1 MNKKNNRNNSCNTL
15 IESNILICFEAS
27 LKYLIE
33 RIELY
38 YSAIPFRDANDFLL
52 FLPQNL
58 YAKRSKAR
66 KALFL
71 KPEEN
76 VDKKI

>member
-1 MNKKNNRNNSCNTL
+1 MLKLLHSCNNL
-15 IESNILICFEAS
+15 IESNILICFEES
-27 LKYLIE
+27 MKYLIE

-38 YSAIPFRDANDFLL
+38 YSAIPFRDANHFPL

-58 YAKRSKAR
+58 YAKRNKAR
-66 KALFL
+66 KALLL

-76 VDKKI
+76 VDKKNK